1 MLQKVGMSFTTR
13 TMTPRHVV
21 SSHTTS
27 NMTLSQQLQTRST
40 TSTTNC
46 MNMNELKILNHVV
59 AVQVELSK

>member
-40 TSTTNC
+40 TSTTNW
-46 MNMNELKILNHVV
+46 MNMNELKK
-59 AVQVELSK
+59 SKPCISCSG